1 MRRMQRTPGA
11 APQAALVELEELVR
25 RLRSG
30 GARALSEAELAR
42 FPLLYRRVST
52 LVAEATTDGQDPAGL
67 ERAQAVL
74 LAAHALYRARS
85 RTGSFLR
92 RAREL
97 YLVEVPRTVRAE
109 WKLVLGSFLL
119 VYGLA
124 LLSGWLVH
132 RDLELAYSLMSP
144 AAVDHEI
151 GQLESTAQGQPFRGN
166 FTFGLGE
173 SPQTA
178 GWIMAHNMGVGL
190 LSFAAG
196 LVPPLLLMLLA
207 VNGLMLGTYTAVA
220 MHWGQGG
227 AISSILWCHGTLEIQ
242 AILLAGAAGLVLVR
256 AWIAPGP
263 WTRRHALTL
272 ESQRAWRLLAP
283 VFPMLFVAGTIEAFV
298 SPHAPIGPRMATA
311 IASAVFLVAWIGFG
325 GRAAR
330 AGETPKQPPS

>member
-1 MRRMQRTPGA
+1 MRRSPPRPED
-11 APQAALVELEELVR
+11 ALGELEGLVR
-25 RLRSG
+25 RQRAG
-30 GARALSEAELAR
+30 GWRALSQAELAR

-74 LAAHALYRARS
+74 LGAHALYRARPAE
-85 RTGSFLR
+85 RSFLR
-92 RAREL
+92 RLARL
-97 YLVEVPRTVRAE
+97 YLVEVPRAVRAE

-124 LLSGWLVH
+124 LVSGWLVR

-144 AAVDHEI
+144 AAVDQEI

-166 FTFGLGE
+166 FTFGLGD
-173 SPQTA
+173 SPRNA
-178 GWIMAHNMGVGL
+178 GWIMAHNMGIGV

-196 LVPPLLLMLLA
+196 LVPPLLVFLL
-207 VNGLMLGTYTAVA
+207 VLNGLMLGTYTAVA

-227 AISSILWCHGTLEIQ
+227 AISSILWCHGTFEIQ
-242 AILLAGAAGLVLVR
+242 AIVLAGAAGLVLVR

-283 VFPMLFVAGTIEAFV
+283 VFPLLFVAGTIEAFV
-298 SPHAPIGPRMATA
+298 SPHAPLGPRIATA
-311 IASAVFLVAWIGFG
+311 IASALFLVAWFALA
-325 GRAAR
+325 GRGSDADASS
-330 AGETPKQPPS
+330 ASA